1 MSGLMLVAIN
11 TNVLAYAEG
20 AGDAT
25 RHAQAVALMTRLP
38 DVAVV
43 LPVQV
48 LGELYRVL
56 VGKLRQPP
64 AQAREAVLHG
74 SDAYAVH
81 DSTWGVMQS
90 AFDLAAAH
98 GLSIWDSLILSVAA
112 EQRCRVL
119 RSEDLQDG
127 LTWRGTTV
135 VKPFAAPANALLAG
149 LLEPRQR

>member
-1 MSGLMLVAIN
+1 MPALMLVAID

-25 RHAQAVALMTRLP
+25 RHAQAVALLTRLP

-64 AQAREAVLHG
+64 AQAREAVLRW
-74 SDAYAVH
+74 SDAYAVR
-81 DSTWGVMQS
+81 DSTWGALQS

-119 RSEDLQDG
+119 LSEDMQDG
-127 LTWRGTTV
+127 FTWRGTTV
-135 VKPFAAPANALLAG
+135 VNPFAAPAHALLGG
-149 LLEPRQR
+149 LFEPNRR